1 MNKQIEIVKT
11 KFGKFE
17 IEESDCLAFSLSGT
31 FTDSKCYSASYKGEV
46 FANGFSRKD
55 RLIEELNTA
64 NSFAIRAF
72 IKLKNK

>member
-31 FTDSKCYSASYKGEV
+31 FTASKCYSASYKGEAFV
-46 FANGFSRKD
+46 NGYSRKD
-55 RLIEELNTA
+55 ELIEELNTA

-72 IKLKNK
+72 LKLKSK